1 MKSVQYTLSS
11 RQKAW
16 KICKIM
22 IARWQVYLM
31 ILPAVLILYL
41 FSYRP
46 MYGIVIAF
54 KNYAFNLG
62 INGSPWVGLAN
73 FVELFNSYWFPIILK
88 NTLTI
93 SLISLVIGFP
103 IPIIFALMLNEVG
116 NKKIKQTVQTISYAP
131 HFIST
136 VVVCGIVIL
145 FVNPDIGIVNR
156 AIVALGGESKPYIAM
171 PQMVKWLYVISG
183 IWQGT
188 GWSSIIYFAALS
200 GVDLNLLE
208 ASEID
213 GANRIQRIWYINL
226 PVLVPTIM
234 IMLILQCGSLLN
246 VGYEKVYAL
255 QNAQNI
261 MGSEVIS
268 TYVYKS
274 GLVNSDFSFSTATG
288 LFNSIVNSLILITAN
303 SISKK
308 ITESSL
314 L

>member
-11 RQKAW
+11 RQKVW

-156 AIVALGGESKPYIAM
+156 VIVALGGESKPYIAM

-308 ITESSL
+308 LTESSL